1 MAFTE
6 EQKSRINDW
15 QYAQQKARQWRET
28 EMSLRAEVMAIAW
41 PAYANAPTAGTVYAD
56 IANGYKIKYEQTFS
70 YNLKDTPTLKVEQVL
85 DNHFEPL
92 AADLLVRWKPELSVS
107 NYKKLTDAEQ
117 RYFAPV
123 LTIKP
128 DAPKLEL
135 IAPKSK

>member
-6 EQKSRINDW
+6 EQKARINDW

-28 EMSLRAEVMAIAW
+28 EMSLRAEVMGFAW
-41 PAYANAPTAGTVYAD
+41 PAYQNAPTAGTVYAD
-56 IANGYKIKYEQTFS
+56 IAAGYKLKYEQSFS
-70 YNLKDTPTLKVEQVL
+70 YNLKDTPTAFVEEIL
-85 DNHFEPL
+85 NKHFEPV

-107 NYKKLTDAEQ
+107 NYKKLTADEQ
-117 RYFAPV
+117 RLFTPV

-135 IAPKSK
+135 IAPK